1 MLPVEKVTDLRLEHP
16 AGATQTR
23 GIQAASGLA
32 ILGELVY
39 VIADDEAY
47 IAVFGDMGRDRGK
60 TFRLLD
66 VDIPTDPSQR
76 KKHKPDLESLTPLP
90 SFDRFAHGG
99 ILALGSG
106 SGPGRHHGAFAVL
119 TEAGQVDSVV
129 QLDAGPLM
137 EELGAR
143 IPKLNLEGTAVA
155 GDALRVL
162 QRGNDPDAF
171 NAHIDLDLGAL
182 RDAIAAERPLDGE
195 LVTDIREHDL
205 GQLRGTALC
214 FSDADTLRDGRIV
227 FSTSA
232 EADGAGPD
240 GQIGGSAVG
249 VMSAAGDVLSLQPID
264 VKTKVE
270 GLAAAEEDGIIHAY
284 MVSDE
289 DDPDHPSALL
299 RTSIPPAM
307 Q

>member
-1 MLPVEKVTDLRLEHP
+1 MLPVEKVSDLRLEHA
-16 AGATQTR
+16 AGATETR

-47 IAVFGDMGRDRGK
+47 LAVFGDMGRDQGK

-66 VDIPTDPSQR
+66 VDIPTDPSER
-76 KKHKPDLESLTPLP
+76 KKHKPDLESLTPLS

-119 TEAGQVDSVV
+119 AEDGQVDSVV

-162 QRGNDPDAF
+162 QRGNDPEAF

-182 RDAIAAERPLDGE
+182 RDAIAAGRPLDAG

-205 GQLRGTALC
+205 GQLRGTDLC

-227 FSTSA
+227 FSASA
-232 EADGAGPD
+232 EADGAGPN
-240 GQIGGSAVG
+240 GEIGGSAVG
-249 VMSAAGDVLSLQPID
+249 VMSVEGEILSLQPIE
-264 VKTKVE
+264 VETKVE
-270 GLAAAEEDGIIHAY
+270 GLAAVANDGVIHAY
-284 MVSDE
+284 MVSDD
-289 DDPDHPSALL
+289 DDPDNPSALM
-299 RTSIPPAM
+299 RTSIPQAM